1 MTTCTFIVFCSREFS
16 LSHICFF
23 RSFFFFFFHVTALIA
38 NVYHKQM
45 FKIFGPKLGINGKV
59 CKRVYCLRNLDLI
72 LYLYKLDCK
81 NVE

>member
-1 MTTCTFIVFCSREFS
+1 M
-16 LSHICFF
+16 
-23 RSFFFFFFHVTALIA
+23 TALIA